1 MAEISIARM
10 LKGFGITAPEAQKA
24 AQDALVE
31 AGVISARR
39 NRANIADSKTE
50 RARAVLEQ
58 AFLWRCRNGDCKREA
73 SGVGE
78 PALLVEQAACSVCGG
93 SQDGSA
99 LRRMAA
105 AASAANV
112 SRILVAGGTE
122 AKWHSIRARSP
133 NSVEWRFI
141 DGTRSRDDRYFRSDR
156 YWAQIIVLWSST
168 PLDHRV
174 SSHFDGKGDGRVI
187 TVTKRGIAALAD
199 GIAQH
204 LERRSASA

>member
-24 AQDALVE
+24 AQDALIE

-58 AFLWRCRNGDCKREA
+58 VFLWRCRNGDCKREA
-73 SGVGE
+73 SGAGE
-78 PALLVEQAACSVCGG
+78 PTLLVEQAACSICGG

-105 AASAANV
+105 AAADANV
-112 SRILVAGGTE
+112 SRILVVGGTE
-122 AKWHSIRARSP
+122 AKWDVIRAKS
-133 NSVEWRFI
+133 SKDVEWRFI
-141 DGTRSRDDRYFRSDR
+141 DGKRSREDRHFRSHR
-156 YWAQIIVLWSST
+156 QWAQVIVVWSST

-187 TVTKRGIAALAD
+187 TVTKRGVAALAD